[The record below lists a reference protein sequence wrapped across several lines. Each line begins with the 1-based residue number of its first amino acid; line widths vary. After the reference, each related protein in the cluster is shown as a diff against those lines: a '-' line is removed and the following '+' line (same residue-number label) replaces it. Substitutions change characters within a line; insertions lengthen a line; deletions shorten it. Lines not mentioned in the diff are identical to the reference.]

1 MTIRILSHGVPD
13 KMVGLGR
20 MSDYRGVRLE
30 RLHCIRIY
38 IEFSIIIYGMVIYTG
53 LHAFH

>member
-1 MTIRILSHGVPD
+1 MNIRILSHGVPD